1 MSDFIGEDIK
11 RQALLLARD
20 NKKVE
25 PEIQAIYWMP
35 CETEVRL
42 IEVQSNVVKCLS
54 GAVEPFYFDPSPT
67 DGLPAPSGIALIR
80 PDEFGTLNLPGN
92 WGNWEDALLLE
103 LSE

>member
-1 MSDFIGEDIK
+1 MSDFTGEVIK
-11 RQALLLARD
+11 QQALLLARD

-42 IEVQSNVVKCLS
+42 IEVQSNTVKCLS
-54 GAVEPFYFDPSPT
+54 GVVEPFYFDPSPV

-80 PDEFGTLNLPGN
+80 PDEFGNLDLPSN
-92 WGNWEDALLLE
+92 WGSWKDAQPLE
-103 LSE
+103 ISE